1 MNVFP
6 LADHQEFV
14 QPEQF
19 RFKDDGTFPGSVLPV
34 LLYRAAVTVQAQ
46 DRASAFERGFDE
58 NDWRNSWVNGV
69 CPFPHYHSM
78 SHEVLGVYY
87 GAATL
92 RLGGE
97 GGQKVEVHSG
107 DVIVIPAGVAHQNL
121 GATADFGVVGGY
133 PGGCKWDLLRGLP
146 GERPQADRNIAALPI
161 PDYDPIYGIEGP
173 LRQIWKTASA
183 KPKQSNAAR

>member
-1 MNVFP
+1 MSVFP

-19 RFKDDGTFPGSVLPV
+19 TFKDDGTFPGSVLPV

-46 DRASAFERGFDE
+46 DRASVFERGFDE
-58 NDWRNSWVNGV
+58 NDWGNSWVNGV
-69 CPFPHYHSM
+69 FPFPHYHST

-97 GGQKVEVHSG
+97 HGQNVEVHSD
-107 DVIVIPAGVAHQNL
+107 DVLIIPAGVAHQRL
-121 GATADFGVVGGY
+121 DATPDFGVVGAY
-133 PGGCKWDLLRGLP
+133 PGGRQWDLLRALP
-146 GERPQADRNIAALPI
+146 GERPQADHNIAALPI
-161 PDYDPIYGIEGP
+161 PNRDPIYGPKGP
-173 LRQIWKTASA
+173 LRQIWKSASA
-183 KPKQSNAAR
+183 NAK